1 MAVPR
6 AHAYACA
13 APHTPTPAP
22 MPGPRPCLRLRPGA
36 KRRVGV
42 CPGCCSVC
50 KRSEWLCVEAVR
62 STASTAA
69 AAEPKAVEKIL
80 RSEVGF

>member
-1 MAVPR
+1 MLQCR
-6 AHAYACA
+6 
-13 APHTPTPAP
+13 
-22 MPGPRPCLRLRPGA
+22 
-36 KRRVGV
+36 
-42 CPGCCSVC
+42 